1 MSDFYDYQPAHPL
14 SFKISSPIISS
25 LHVNI
30 TLLQDIKLKAP
41 GRKALQMEFLP
52 SPRFPLLENWLPI
65 HARSG
70 SQCGESGDNCS
81 WFNSRDRTLSY
92 MCTFFTCIVQCHLYH
107 CSTHFKG
114 EKSRQSWT
122 GLLCAW
128 CVWVGV
134 ERGRGCTGAR
144 LRAVSPG
151 EPVTQEGSLEI
162 AVQPCRGY

>member
-1 MSDFYDYQPAHPL
+1 MFGRENHKKPNAIFSAFFNQRSNLVSCVKFQCFEIIQCSHWNCIFLWQAGQAYNTSLVCKASDFFNYRPAHPL

-65 HARSG
+65 HARSR

-81 WFNSRDRTLSY
+81 WFNY
-92 MCTFFTCIVQCHLYH
+92 
-107 CSTHFKG
+107 
-114 EKSRQSWT
+114 
-122 GLLCAW
+122 
-128 CVWVGV
+128 
-134 ERGRGCTGAR
+134 
-144 LRAVSPG
+144 
-151 EPVTQEGSLEI
+151 
-162 AVQPCRGY
+162 